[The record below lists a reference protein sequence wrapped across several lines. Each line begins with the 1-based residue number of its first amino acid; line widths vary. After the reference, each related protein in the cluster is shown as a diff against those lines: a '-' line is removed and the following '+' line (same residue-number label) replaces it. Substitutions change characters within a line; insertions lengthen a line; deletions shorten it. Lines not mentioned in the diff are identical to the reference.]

1 MAALSRDHKRRI
13 IFIRFFLVFCS
24 GFEVIT
30 KGISSTSNSIG
41 IEFNHV
47 PGVDDSPDL
56 MGYKVLYKQTD
67 NDEWWQEIDKRG
79 GWYRHHTISNLAPY
93 TNYSIRVAPYS
104 FKAGGLAGPMQVNA
118 TAEGGEGTILDIIR
132 VKIMW

>member
-1 MAALSRDHKRRI
+1 MAALSRDCKRRL

-24 GFEVIT
+24 GLEVIT
-30 KGISSTSNSIG
+30 KGISSTSNSLG

-67 NDEWWQEIDKRG
+67 NDQWWQEIDKRG

-104 FKAGGLAGPMQVNA
+104 FKAGGLAGPIQVNA
-118 TAEGGEGTILDIIR
+118 TAEGGEGTF
-132 VKIMW
+132 KIS